1 MAMTRLVMPQSQS
14 SMAIRNITMVAL
26 GEEERMA
33 AAVGIIVG
41 AVAAVE
47 RIMLLGALTVAVGGD

>member
-1 MAMTRLVMPQSQS
+1 MPQSQS